1 MLNLLMT
8 LIAGLFFLVGA
19 FITLRV
25 PNNSKLIKFCVGMAF
40 SVLLL
45 LLFLD
50 ILPETL
56 SKFTDYKFMSI
67 MGGVLIGIGLLLI
80 LEKMVPHHD
89 HFKEKKHHENHLN
102 HIGIM
107 TAIAL
112 MIHNVVEGI
121 GIYGIAS
128 TGITS
133 GLMCAL
139 GVGMHNIPF
148 GVEITAML
156 NENKSKKQMWIYITL
171 LTLSTFFGGLL
182 VFIFSNLL
190 SDFVLGSMLSITM
203 GMILYLVFGELLTEL
218 KEGFNKYSL
227 FGLLIGILLM
237 LIGVAIE

>member
-1 MLNLLMT
+1 LEQLL
-8 LIAGLFFLVGA
+8 L
-19 FITLRV
+19 LRV

>member
-1 MLNLLMT
+1 
-8 LIAGLFFLVGA
+8 
-19 FITLRV
+19 
-25 PNNSKLIKFCVGMAF
+25 
-40 SVLLL
+40 
-45 LLFLD
+45 
-50 ILPETL
+50 
-56 SKFTDYKFMSI
+56 
-67 MGGVLIGIGLLLI
+67 
-80 LEKMVPHHD
+80 
-89 HFKEKKHHENHLN
+89 
-102 HIGIM
+102 
-107 TAIAL
+107 
-112 MIHNVVEGI
+112 
-121 GIYGIAS
+121 
-128 TGITS
+128 
-133 GLMCAL
+133 
-139 GVGMHNIPF
+139 MHNIPF